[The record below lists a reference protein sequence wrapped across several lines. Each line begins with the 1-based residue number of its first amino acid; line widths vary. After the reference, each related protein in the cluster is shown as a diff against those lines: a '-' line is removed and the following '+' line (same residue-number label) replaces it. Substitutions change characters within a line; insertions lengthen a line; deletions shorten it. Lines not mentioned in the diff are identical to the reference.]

1 MGISLLNIR
10 GLVDKTVA
18 SRSQQSFSPNMFF
31 KTISHKYINY
41 I

>member
-18 SRSQQSFSPNMFF
+18 SRLQPPFNQNTFF
-31 KTISHKYINY
+31 RTINHKNIN
-41 I
+41 